1 METHSAGTD
10 TGRPETAAASVTYYI
25 QATSAPPDYE
35 ALVLKNEETF
45 GIFDRY
51 GDIDATERSQE
62 GVYFHGTRYLSRLK
76 LTHLDSR
83 PLLLS
88 STVRNDNVLL
98 AADMTNPDILSDGSL
113 LLSRGTLHI
122 YRQQFLWKDCLYV
135 SLSVRNYAV
144 TPVVIGFA
152 LEFGADFADIFE
164 VRGQRR
170 EHRGVLKDPR
180 VVPGGVV
187 LEYCGLDSATR
198 HTVIRSSPP
207 PEAILASG
215 FHFRLEL
222 PPEKDRHVELCFAF
236 ELDHRTAACSDFA
249 SGLEAA
255 SSAEAATGLAPRIS
269 TSNVQFDA
277 WINRSRA
284 DLNMLL
290 TKGPCGLYP
299 YAGVP
304 WFSTPFGRDGII
316 TALECLWLAPQIA
329 RGVLSYLA
337 ATQAKD
343 LSPERDAEPGKI
355 LHEAREGEMAASG
368 EIPFGRYYGSI
379 DSTPLFLMLAGAYY
393 RRTGDLGFIQS
404 LWPNIDLASR
414 WIDEYGDADHDG
426 FVEYRRQTDKGLVN
440 QGWKDSHDAIF
451 HADGRLAE
459 GPIALCEVQGYVYQA
474 KLSVADI
481 AGALGH
487 LEIAQRK
494 KSEAVDLKETFE
506 QAFWCDPISMYA
518 LALDGEKRQC
528 QVKTSNA
535 GQCLFT
541 GIAGKAHAQKIAGQ
555 LGTDSF
561 FSGWG
566 VRTVASSESRYNPMS
581 YHNGSVWPHDN
592 TLIAAGLARYR
603 LTPLAARILGGF
615 FDASGMMSL
624 NRLPELFC
632 GFSRRPG
639 KGPTLYPVACS
650 PQAWSAG
657 AVFLLLQSSIGLS
670 IDAIEN
676 HIVLTSPVLPSF
688 LESVRI
694 QNIEVGDA
702 SVDLMLFRSGNAVA
716 VTVERRSGEVDVLAV
731 N

>member
-1 METHSAGTD
+1 METHSAETS
-10 TGRPETAAASVTYYI
+10 TERPETGAASVKYYI

-35 ALVLKNEETF
+35 ALVLKNDETF
-45 GIFDRY
+45 GVFDRY
-51 GDIDATERSQE
+51 GDVDAPERSQE

-76 LTHLDSR
+76 LMLLDSR

-88 STVRNDNVLL
+88 STVRSDNVVL
-98 AADMTNPDILSDGSL
+98 AADMTNPDILSDGQL
-113 LLSRGTLHI
+113 LLPRGTLHI
-122 YRQQFLWKDCLYV
+122 FRQQFLWKDCLYLN
-135 SLSVRNYAV
+135 LSVRNYAV

-152 LEFGADFADIFE
+152 LECGADFADIFE
-164 VRGQRR
+164 VRGQHRERR
-170 EHRGVLKDPR
+170 GILKDPR
-180 VVPGGVV
+180 VVPSGLV
-187 LEYCGLDSATR
+187 LEYCGLDSASR
-198 HTVIRSSPP
+198 RTVIRSSPP
-207 PEAILASG
+207 AEAILSTR
-215 FHFRLEL
+215 FHFTLEL
-222 PPEKDRHVELCFAF
+222 PPEEDRQVELCFAF

-249 SGLEAA
+249 SGLEVASAA
-255 SSAEAATGLAPRIS
+255 ESATGLTPRIS

-316 TALECLWLAPQIA
+316 TALECLWLAPEIT

-343 LSPERDAEPGKI
+343 LSLERDAEPGKI
-355 LHEAREGEMAASG
+355 LHEAREGEMAATG

-404 LWPNIDLASR
+404 LWTNIDLASR

-426 FVEYRRQTDKGLVN
+426 FVEYRRQTERGLVN

-481 AGALGH
+481 ATALGH
-487 LEIAQRK
+487 PEIAQRK
-494 KSEAVDLKETFE
+494 KSEAADLKEAFE
-506 QAFWCDPISMYA
+506 EAFWCDPISMYA
-518 LALDGEKRQC
+518 LALDGEKRPC
-528 QVKTSNA
+528 QVRTSNA

-541 GIAGKAHAQKIAGQ
+541 GIASRSHAAKIAEQ
-555 LGTDSF
+555 LGKEIF

-566 VRTVASSESRYNPMS
+566 VRTVAASESRYNPMS

-603 LTPLAARILGGF
+603 LTTLAARILGGF
-615 FDASGMMSL
+615 FDASGMLSL

-632 GFSRRPG
+632 GFTRRLG

-670 IDAIEN
+670 IDAIEKQ
-676 HIVLTSPVLPSF
+676 IVLTSPVLPSF

-694 QNIEVGDA
+694 RNVEVGDA
-702 SVDLMLFRSGNAVA
+702 SVDLMLFRSGNSVA
-716 VTVERRSGEVDVLAV
+716 ATVERRSGEVDVLV
-731 N
+731 LH